1 MLFDGFKLTPKG
13 EQLLEIKDLTQVKV
27 GQILLCEA
35 KTGAD
40 LSSAAKAIASA
51 GAGAGALTG
60 LSSACFG
67 GINCV
72 AKSKQLNVR
81 IHMDETALKEA
92 LAKPL
97 RLIVLANEDVNVTEE
112 AITGKIKQ
120 SAFDKQD
127 GMVLGYVDTIE
138 SDVTTSNSSSATGIV
153 FDAVVTVKGNAKSR
167 CNVLDVMRCPYLMN
181 GAVGNADLE
190 RHNLADE
197 SISERDKDKEAKD
210 LAVAANKMEAR
221 TKVTPSEVTP
231 SEVTP

>member
-35 KTGAD
+35 KAD
-40 LSSAAKAIASA
+40 ANLKTATDAIASA
-51 GAGAGALTG
+51 DANPIEG
-60 LSSACFG
+60 SSACFG

-72 AKSKQLNVR
+72 AHSKQLNVR
-81 IHMDETALKEA
+81 IHMSEAALKDA

-97 RLIVLANEDVNVTEE
+97 RLIVLANEDVKVVED
-112 AITGKIKQ
+112 AVTGKITQ
-120 SAFDKQD
+120 SAIDKQD
-127 GMVLGYVDTIE
+127 GMVLGYVDSIE
-138 SDVTTSNSSSATGIV
+138 KDTTTSDSSSATGIV

-181 GAVGNADLE
+181 GAVGNADLK

-197 SISERDKDKEAKD
+197 SISERDAEKEASG
-210 LAVAANKMEAR
+210 LAVGAGMMEAR
-221 TKVTPSEVTP
+221 AEDATP
-231 SEVTP
+231 

>member
-27 GQILLCEA
+27 GKILLCEA

-40 LSSAAKAIASA
+40 LSSATAAKTSA
-51 GAGAGALTG
+51 DGAPITG

-81 IHMDETALKEA
+81 IHMDEAALKEA

-97 RLIVLANEDVNVTEE
+97 RLIVLANEDVKVVED
-112 AITGKIKQ
+112 AVSGKITQ

-138 SDVTTSNSSSATGIV
+138 SDSTASDSSSATGIV

-181 GAVGNADLE
+181 GAVGNADLK

-197 SISERDKDKEAKD
+197 SISEHDETKEASG
-210 LAVAANKMEAR
+210 LAAGSMEAR
-221 TKVTPSEVTP
+221 AVV
-231 SEVTP
+231 

>member
-27 GQILLCEA
+27 GKILLCEA
-35 KTGAD
+35 KSDAN
-40 LSSAAKAIASA
+40 LSSAPEAITSA
-51 GAGAGALTG
+51 EGAPITG

-81 IHMDETALKEA
+81 IHMDETALKAA

-97 RLIVLANEDVNVTEE
+97 RLIVLANEDVRVVEDV
-112 AITGKIKQ
+112 ATGKIKQ
-120 SAFDKQD
+120 SAIDKQD

-138 SDVTTSNSSSATGIV
+138 SDVTASDSSSATGIV

-181 GAVGNADLE
+181 GAVGNKDLK

-197 SISERDKDKEAKD
+197 SISEHDETKEASG
-210 LAVAANKMEAR
+210 LAVAADKMEAR
-221 TKVTPSEVTP
+221 TELTP
-231 SEVTP
+231 

>member
-27 GQILLCEA
+27 GKILLCEA
-35 KTGAD
+35 V
-40 LSSAAKAIASA
+40 A
-51 GAGAGALTG
+51 GANLSNATEAIKSATEGAGALTVG

-72 AKSKQLNVR
+72 AKSKQLNIR
-81 IHMDETALKEA
+81 IHMDEKALQAA

-97 RLIVLANEDVNVTEE
+97 RLIVLANEDVEVEK
-112 AITGKIKQ
+112 IVSTGKITQ
-120 SAFDKQD
+120 RAFDKQD
-127 GMVLGYVDTIE
+127 GMVLGYVDTVE
-138 SDVTTSNSSSATGIV
+138 FDDTGSDSSSATGIV

-181 GAVGNADLE
+181 GAVGNADLK

-197 SISERDKDKEAKD
+197 SISEHDATKEAKKVPD
-210 LAVAANKMEAR
+210 IAVAANMMEAR
-221 TKVTPSEVTP
+221 TVLTP
-231 SEVTP
+231 

>member
-35 KTGAD
+35 KSDAD
-40 LSSAAKAIASA
+40 LSSAAIAKTSA
-51 GAGAGALTG
+51 GALAG

-97 RLIVLANEDVNVTEE
+97 RLIVLANEDVEVEK
-112 AITGKIKQ
+112 IVGTGKITQ
-120 SAFDKQD
+120 RAIDKQD
-127 GMVLGYVDTIE
+127 GMVLGYVDTVE
-138 SDVTTSNSSSATGIV
+138 FDDTPSDSSSATGIV
-153 FDAVVTVKGNAKSR
+153 FDAIVTVKGNAKSR

-181 GAVGNADLE
+181 GAVGNADLK

-197 SISERDKDKEAKD
+197 SISEHDATKEANG
-210 LAVAANKMEAR
+210 LAVAADYMEAR
-221 TKVTPSEVTP
+221 AEHTP
-231 SEVTP
+231 

>member
-35 KTGAD
+35 KSDAV
-40 LSSAAKAIASA
+40 LSSATAAKTSA
-51 GAGAGALTG
+51 DGAPITG

-97 RLIVLANEDVNVTEE
+97 RLIVLANEDVEVVENV
-112 AITGKIKQ
+112 ATGKITQ
-120 SAFDKQD
+120 RAIDKQD

-138 SDVTTSNSSSATGIV
+138 KDNTTSDSSSATGIV
-153 FDAVVTVKGNAKSR
+153 FDAIVTIKGNAKSR

-181 GAVGNADLE
+181 GAVGNADLK

-197 SISERDKDKEAKD
+197 SISEHDETKEASG
-210 LAVAANKMEAR
+210 LAVAAGSMEAR
-221 TKVTPSEVTP
+221 VEAT
-231 SEVTP
+231 

>member
-27 GQILLCEA
+27 GKILLCEA
-35 KTGAD
+35 KSGAD
-40 LSSAAKAIASA
+40 LSNAASA
-51 GAGAGALTG
+51 ITSATALG
-60 LSSACFG
+60 GRSSACFG

-97 RLIVLANEDVNVTEE
+97 RLIVLANEDVKVVEYV
-112 AITGKIKQ
+112 ATGKVTQ
-120 SAFDKQD
+120 TAFDKQD

-138 SDVTTSNSSSATGIV
+138 SDGTTSDSSSATGIV

-181 GAVGNADLE
+181 GAVGNADLK

-197 SISERDKDKEAKD
+197 SISERDATKEAD
-210 LAVAANKMEAR
+210 GFAVAADKMEAR
-221 TKVTPSEVTP
+221 AELTP
-231 SEVTP
+231 

>member
-40 LSSAAKAIASA
+40 LSNATAAITSAT
-51 GAGAGALTG
+51 GAPLDG

-81 IHMDETALKEA
+81 IHMDEKALKGA

-97 RLIVLANEDVNVTEE
+97 RLIVLANEDVKVEE
-112 AITGKIKQ
+112 IVGTGKITQ
-120 SAFDKQD
+120 RAFDKQD
-127 GMVLGYVDTIE
+127 GTVLGYVDTVE
-138 SDVTTSNSSSATGIV
+138 FDDTPSDSSSATGIV
-153 FDAVVTVKGNAKSR
+153 FDAIVTVKGNAKSR

-181 GAVGNADLE
+181 GAVGNADLK

-197 SISERDKDKEAKD
+197 SISEHDATKEAKKVPD
-210 LAVAANKMEAR
+210 IAVEAGKMEAR
-221 TKVTPSEVTP
+221 IVPTP
-231 SEVTP
+231 

>member
-40 LSSAAKAIASA
+40 LSNATAAITYAT
-51 GAGAGALTG
+51 GAPLAG

-81 IHMDETALKEA
+81 IHMDEKALKDA

-97 RLIVLANEDVNVTEE
+97 RLIVLANEDVKVEE
-112 AITGKIKQ
+112 IVGTGKITQ
-120 SAFDKQD
+120 RAFDKQD
-127 GMVLGYVDTIE
+127 GTVLGYVDTVE
-138 SDVTTSNSSSATGIV
+138 FDDTPSDSSSATGIV
-153 FDAVVTVKGNAKSR
+153 FDAIVTVKGNAKSR

-181 GAVGNADLE
+181 GAVCNADLK

-197 SISERDKDKEAKD
+197 SISEHDATKEAKKVPD
-210 LAVAANKMEAR
+210 IAVEAGKMEAR
-221 TKVTPSEVTP
+221 IVPTP
-231 SEVTP
+231 

>member
-27 GQILLCEA
+27 GKILLCEA
-35 KTGAD
+35 VAGAD
-40 LSSAAKAIASA
+40 LSTAAKAIDYATTGT
-51 GAGAGALTG
+51 GATITG

-81 IHMDETALKEA
+81 IHMDGEALKAA

-97 RLIVLANEDVNVTEE
+97 RLIVLANEDVEVEK
-112 AITGKIKQ
+112 IVSTGKITQ
-120 SAFDKQD
+120 RAFDKQD
-127 GMVLGYVDTIE
+127 GTVLGYVDTIE
-138 SDVTTSNSSSATGIV
+138 NDGTPSDSSSATGIV
-153 FDAVVTVKGNAKSR
+153 FDAIVTVKGNAKSR

-181 GAVGNADLE
+181 GAVGNADLK

-197 SISERDKDKEAKD
+197 SISERDKTKEASG
-210 LAVAANKMEAR
+210 LAVAADKMEAR
-221 TKVTPSEVTP
+221 TELTTPTP
-231 SEVTP
+231 

>member
-27 GQILLCEA
+27 GKILLCEA
-35 KTGAD
+35 RTGAD
-40 LSSAAKAIASA
+40 LSSAASAIASA
-51 GAGAGALTG
+51 DASPVGAG

-81 IHMDETALKEA
+81 IHMDEKALKDA

-97 RLIVLANEDVNVTEE
+97 RLIVLANEDVKVVEYV
-112 AITGKIKQ
+112 ATGKITQ
-120 SAFDKQD
+120 TAFDKQD
-127 GMVLGYVDTIE
+127 GIVLGYVDTVE
-138 SDVTTSNSSSATGIV
+138 NDGTTSDSSSATGIV

-181 GAVGNADLE
+181 GAVGNADLK

-197 SISERDKDKEAKD
+197 SISARDETKEASG
-210 LAVAANKMEAR
+210 LAVAADKMEAR
-221 TKVTPSEVTP
+221 AELTTTP
-231 SEVTP
+231 